1 MKIQM
6 KEAIN
11 TLIDKFKVMPS
22 KKRNTIAA
30 GIAMVALIGS
40 VAAGVAMDDGEDVSA
55 SEKMAVA
62 AESAYSILVNG
73 QEIVKLPSEADANTV
88 LEQVKNTYIT
98 AGAEVLE
105 SSFAEEVVVTP
116 AALDADMENLMSTQ
130 EAITL
135 IVTGNKEPKTYVV
148 QGGDTVWDIA
158 IENNLS
164 PYELMEMNP
173 GVEDKVSIGQT
184 LNLYQV
190 KPYVTVK
197 TKEVILATEKIEY
210 TTQYENTSNLYKGQ
224 SQVKV
229 AGNFGSKNVKSEVVK
244 ENGLIVAST
253 TLEEEITA
261 EPTTQVTIVGTK
273 TIPIQTGTGQLGVP
287 VTNIEISSAY
297 GSRGG
302 SRHLGVDLRMPKG
315 SPIMAADSGT
325 VTKAS
330 YSGSFGNLIIIS
342 HGNGIETYYS
352 HCNSINV
359 STGQNVTKGDV
370 IGTVGSTGNAT
381 GNHLHFE
388 VRLDG
393 IAQNPMN
400 YF

>member
-210 TTQYENTSNLYKGQ
+210 TTQYENSSNLYKGQ

-352 HCNSINV
+352 HGNSINV

>member
-30 GIAMVALIGS
+30 GIALVALIGS

-352 HCNSINV
+352 HCNSISV